1 MPSLSL
7 VSIPSLLGFCGVALN
22 FLWPLLKDRR
32 AMLLVQAVSGS
43 CFMAHYALIGA
54 QTGSLMNA
62 LAALQALAAIPLGL
76 RPGFR
81 MAYLLTL
88 PLIATALL
96 LSWQGWPSIFAA
108 LAMAGLSLGRYQ
120 VNVLVF
126 RIILLAT
133 IPCWVAHNLLV
144 GSLPGLFSDALV
156 STASIIGLWQ
166 HRRRRQNALVPVHVL
181 PQPDLDHT

>member
-1 MPSLSL
+1 
-7 VSIPSLLGFCGVALN
+7 
-22 FLWPLLKDRR
+22 
-32 AMLLVQAVSGS
+32 
-43 CFMAHYALIGA
+43 
-54 QTGSLMNA
+54 
-62 LAALQALAAIPLGL
+62 LAAIPLGL